1 MSFWWRKTMIWLKQY
16 SILKISRLMMINFLG
31 LCEGVVGVGN
41 LGCNWVEFYFFIE
54 VGLNFFLSYFVLD
67 FVHVRFVLKG

>member
-1 MSFWWRKTMIWLKQY
+1 
-16 SILKISRLMMINFLG
+16 MMINFLG